1 VKYIHNRLKDPAT
14 YIEKPFEDDQL
25 NNLILHIDQK
35 SKEDRKLQYADTK
48 FRIIQAINNIVLTD
62 GTIQLSIKFTGYRGS
77 YLNFSI
83 KRVNEFYTSVS
94 YTLKLKK
101 YPQECVDYLTNFDNG
116 LEDPYLSSM
125 MVFNITQVN
134 IPRKFDTGTLPE
146 FDMYIN
152 GLEKQIKDAAVDQ
165 LEEQE

>member
-1 VKYIHNRLKDPAT
+1 M
-14 YIEKPFEDDQL
+14 
-25 NNLILHIDQK
+25 
-35 SKEDRKLQYADTK
+35 
-48 FRIIQAINNIVLTD
+48 
-62 GTIQLSIKFTGYRGS
+62 
-77 YLNFSI
+77 
-83 KRVNEFYTSVS
+83 
-94 YTLKLKK
+94 LKK

-116 LEDPYLSSM
+116 LEDPDLSSM

-152 GLEKQIKDAAVDQ
+152 GLEKQIEDASADQ